1 MVDVNISPTPQFH
14 EHLWQEL
21 AEGFIALDADG
32 MVTAAN
38 EAAEMLAGVAPGGL
52 VGGTFRD
59 FWPQSLPAPSELVL
73 QNHLTHKTD
82 LTQPDGSQI
91 PVNLTLFPLNAA
103 GAGQLLVAVSSS
115 RMVERFNDA
124 LTHTQRLAGIGI
136 LTAGVAHELVTPI
149 SIITN
154 TCSNVQAEIEDS
166 TLESANLARYI
177 EMVEN
182 SIWRCARIVGVLR
195 DYTFDEAQH
204 LAVTE
209 LGTIVEDAM
218 VLLRHQFRSEFHIE
232 FEMDLASSLK
242 SIVCD
247 HNRMTQVLINLLINA
262 RDAMP
267 NGGTIQIK
275 TWAVQPDNQPHLL
288 PPDAL
293 SNGKTA
299 ADAIADVIADAY
311 AISVQDTGQGIDPA
325 IKDKI
330 FDPFFTTKPNG
341 KGTGLGLFLAKQIV
355 IQHNGRIWADNNPDG
370 GATFTVILPRKQ

>member
-14 EHLWQEL
+14 EHLWQGL
-21 AEGFIALDADG
+21 AEGFITLDAGG

-38 EAAEMLAGVAPGGL
+38 EAAESLSGTAAAGLIGCS
-52 VGGTFRD
+52 FRE
-59 FWPQSLPAPSELVL
+59 FWPETLPAPFELVK
-73 QNHLTHKTD
+73 QNRLTHQTN
-82 LTQPDGSQI
+82 LTQPDGSQVA
-91 PVNLTLFPLNAA
+91 VNLTLFPLNAN
-103 GAGQLLVAVSSS
+103 GAEQLLIAVSRLST
-115 RMVERFNDA
+115 VERFNDA
-124 LTHTQRLAGIGI
+124 LSHTQRLAGIGI

-154 TCSNVQAEIEDS
+154 TCSNVQAEIEDN
-166 TLESANLARYI
+166 TLQSDNLARYI
-177 EMVEN
+177 DMVEN

-195 DYTFDEAQH
+195 DYTFDETEH
-204 LAVTE
+204 MAVTE
-209 LGTIVEDAM
+209 LNTVIEDAM
-218 VLLRHQFRSEFHIE
+218 VLLRHQFRSEFRIE
-232 FEMDLASSLK
+232 FEMDLAPSLR

-267 NGGTIQIK
+267 DGGTIQIK
-275 TWAVQPDNQPHLL
+275 TWAIQPDNQAHLL

-299 ADAIADVIADAY
+299 VEAY
-311 AISVQDTGQGIDPA
+311 AISVRDTGQGIDPA
-325 IKDKI
+325 IKDSI

-355 IQHNGRIWADNNPDG
+355 LQHNGRILADNNPDG
-370 GATFTVILPRKQ
+370 GATFTVVLPRRQ

>member
-21 AEGFIALDADG
+21 AEGFITLDVG
-32 MVTAAN
+32 GVVTAAN
-38 EAAEMLAGVAPGGL
+38 EAAELLTGVAPGRL
-52 VGGTFRD
+52 VGRSFPD
-59 FWPQSLPAPSELVL
+59 FWPEVLPSPFELVV
-73 QNHLTHKTD
+73 QNRLTHKTS
-82 LTQPDGSQI
+82 LTQPDGSQVL
-91 PVNLTLFPLNAA
+91 VNLTLFPLNANA
-103 GAGQLLVAVSSS
+103 SGQLLVAISSPS
-115 RMVERFNDA
+115 TIERFNDA
-124 LTHTQRLAGIGI
+124 LSHTQRLAGVGI

-154 TCSNVQAEIEDS
+154 TCSNVQAEIEDG

-204 LAVTE
+204 MAVTE
-209 LGTIVEDAM
+209 LSTIVEDAM
-218 VLLRHQFRSEFHIE
+218 VLLRHQFRSEFRIE
-232 FEMDLASSLK
+232 FEMDLANSLK

-267 NGGTIQIK
+267 DGGTIQIK
-275 TWAVQPDNQPHLL
+275 TWAIQPDNQLYLL

-293 SNGKTA
+293 SNGKTT
-299 ADAIADVIADAY
+299 VEAY
-311 AISVQDTGQGIDPA
+311 AMSVHDTGQGIAPA

-370 GATFTVILPRKQ
+370 GATFTVVLPRKQ

>member
-1 MVDVNISPTPQFH
+1 MVDVNISPAPQFH

-21 AEGFIALDADG
+21 AEGFITLDASG
-32 MVTAAN
+32 TVTAAN
-38 EAAEMLAGVAPGGL
+38 EAAEMLAGIVPGKM
-52 VGGTFRD
+52 VGRSFRH
-59 FWPQSLPAPSELVL
+59 FWPEALPAPFELVV
-73 QNHLTHKTD
+73 QNSLAHKTR
-82 LTQPDGSQI
+82 LTQPNGSQI
-91 PVNLTLFPLNAA
+91 PVNLTLFPLNANDT
-103 GAGQLLVAVSSS
+103 GQLLIAISSPS
-115 RMVERFNDA
+115 TVEQFNDA
-124 LTHTQRLAGIGI
+124 LSHTQRLAGVGI

-154 TCSNVQAEIEDS
+154 TCSNVQAEIEEG
-166 TLESANLARYI
+166 TLEQANLMRYI

-204 LAVTE
+204 MAVTE
-209 LGTIVEDAM
+209 LDTIIEDAM
-218 VLLRHQFRSEFHIE
+218 VLLRHQFRSEFRVE
-232 FEMDLASSLK
+232 FEMDLANSLK

-267 NGGTIQIK
+267 DGGMIQIK
-275 TWAVQPDNQPHLL
+275 TWAIHPDNQPQLL

-299 ADAIADVIADAY
+299 VEAY
-311 AISVQDTGQGIDPA
+311 AISVSDTGQGIDPA
-325 IKDKI
+325 IKEKI

-370 GATFTVILPRKQ
+370 GATFTVVLPRKQ